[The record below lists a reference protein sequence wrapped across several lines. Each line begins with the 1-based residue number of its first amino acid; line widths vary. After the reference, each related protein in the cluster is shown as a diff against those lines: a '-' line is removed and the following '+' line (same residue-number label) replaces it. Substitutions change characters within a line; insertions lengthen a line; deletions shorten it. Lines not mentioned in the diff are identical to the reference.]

1 MTASDTASH
10 DAKFREMILYVA
22 KEAQDDPKCG
32 ATKLN
37 KILFY
42 ADFAAYRKWGRSIS
56 GQEYQKLEWGPA
68 PRRLKP
74 EVETLERE
82 KACAWADRDYYGR
95 TLKKLITL
103 REPDLSRFSAEE
115 IDLIRDVVD
124 RLRELNA
131 TEVSDLSHEFLGWQ
145 AAEYGETIPY
155 ETSLV
160 ERSRPL
166 TDDEEAYARNVAREY
181 LATAS

>member
-1 MTASDTASH
+1 MNASDSVSQDT
-10 DAKFREMILYVA
+10 KFREMVLYVA

-42 ADFAAYRKWGRSIS
+42 ADFAAYRKWGASIS

-74 EVETLERE
+74 EVEAMERS
-82 KACAWADRDYYGR
+82 KDCVWAERDYYGR
-95 TLKKLITL
+95 ALRKLIAL
-103 REPDLSRFSAEE
+103 REPDLSLFSAEE
-115 IDLIRDVVD
+115 VDLIRDVVD

-145 AAEYGETIPY
+145 AAEFGETIPY
-155 ETSLV
+155 ETSLI
-160 ERSRPL
+160 ERPRPL
-166 TDDEEAYARNVAREY
+166 TDDEEDYARDVAREY
-181 LATAS
+181 LATPT